1 MLDYLIDKH
10 SHRLENCK
18 NIVKDLKD
26 NDRLKTV
33 YKERAQ
39 EEELL
44 LEALQVLKR
53 SKKKCERKEENER

>member
-10 SHRLENCK
+10 SRRLKNCK
-18 NIVKDLKD
+18 NIVGKLKD

-44 LEALQVLKR
+44 LEALRVFKR
-53 SKKKCERKEENER
+53 SKKKV

>member
-26 NDRLKTV
+26 NDRLKIV
-33 YKERAQ
+33 YKERVK

-44 LEALQVLKR
+44 LEALRGLER
-53 SKKKCERKEENER
+53 SKEKA